1 MLPPIDLVIMQA
13 AGSAQAHPKPSWTE
27 PLLIAGMAVIGVGFV
42 ATDRVEDRRAQ
53 RRIYW
58 AAWTLAGV
66 LFAVALAFRGW
77 AVMVAAFALAVFAAL
92 VYAYF
97 LTGYLKIGRRIVA
110 FSNRNTRPD
119 PPRDGSTAQP
129 PRIRDRDAYPG
140 DIPASRVW
148 WVIALLMAG
157 LAVGVVLG
165 GWTAWQ
171 PFAFAAFLVVL
182 GAICGIDDA
191 TRRLPVVRGQYVQG
205 FIAMVCSI
213 PAFGLPALAYGLG
226 YLIGRR
232 RPMGRGR
239 HDAAARHYCDLDG
252 RRRDSEA
259 TNRDDR

>member
-157 LAVGVVLG
+157 LAVGLCLAVG
-165 GWTAWQ
+165 Q
-171 PFAFAAFLVVL
+171 P
-182 GAICGIDDA
+182 GS
-191 TRRLPVVRGQYVQG
+191 RSRLPLSWSYWGRSAVSTTRLAGCRWCGASTCRGSSRWC
-205 FIAMVCSI
+205 ARS
-213 PAFGLPALAYGLG
+213 
-226 YLIGRR
+226 RR
-232 RPMGRGR
+232 SGCLRSPTDWGI
-239 HDAAARHYCDLDG
+239 
-252 RRRDSEA
+252 
-259 TNRDDR
+259 